1 MPADSRFKLASLQAY
16 QDKILATARP
26 SMQMIL
32 NPSSK
37 LSLWQSKIGGTHYYL
52 PVNTPHP
59 QNTHGQAMFML
70 AQINCA
76 ELPPH
81 DNLPKEGILQFYIDA
96 DDDLLGLDF
105 HNRLAQVGFKI
116 LFHSHITTDTTQLQT
131 ITTPQW
137 EYTPIDQEYAISF
150 HPETQYISVEDA
162 DFGQAILDI
171 PRHDSHEDI
180 SEHIPEGNTLLQD
193 YAEAFPAIGHRLGG
207 YPFFTQSDPRD
218 DDEALADYIL
228 LLQIDSEGDIMWGD
242 SGVCNFFIHPDDLKN
257 QDFSKVLY
265 NWDCY

>member
-1 MPADSRFKLASLQAY
+1 MPADSRFKPASLQAY

-37 LSLWQSKIGGTHYYL
+37 LSVWQSQIGGTTYYL
-52 PVNTPHP
+52 PITTPHP
-59 QNTHGQAMFML
+59 LNANGQTMFML

-81 DNLPKEGILQFYIDA
+81 ENLPQEGILQFYIDA

-105 HNRLAQVGFKI
+105 HQRLAQVGFKI
-116 LFHSHITTDTTQLQT
+116 LFHADITTDTEQLQT
-131 ITTPQW
+131 ITPRQW
-137 EYTPIDQEYAISF
+137 EYTPVDQEYAISF
-150 HPETQYISVEDA
+150 HPETQYISVEDVGFA
-162 DFGQAILDI
+162 HAILDV
-171 PRHDSHEDI
+171 PRDESHEDFF
-180 SEHIPEGNTLLQD
+180 EYLPEDNTLLQD
-193 YAEAFPAIGHRLGG
+193 YAEAFPATGHRLGG
-207 YPFFTQSDPRD
+207 YPFFTQSDPRY
-218 DDEALADYIL
+218 DEAFADYIL
-228 LLQIDSEGDIMWGD
+228 LLQIDTEGDIMWGD
-242 SGVCNFFIHPDDLKN
+242 SGVCNFFIHPEDLKK